1 RHRKY
6 RVSDFSTT
14 SKNYCFFP
22 LKCLQKV
29 GSGRIYWQNQ
39 GEGSLNKEK
48 NHRKYKVITYKTSFL

>member
-1 RHRKY
+1 M
-6 RVSDFSTT
+6 
-14 SKNYCFFP
+14 
-22 LKCLQKV
+22 KCLQKV